1 MESHKSQSSFS
12 VCTTLEEMHSYFF
25 SDGLCRH
32 SAHNDH
38 KLIPVAYLVFFAT
51 YSKLEILVDD
61 LSVIFT

>member
-1 MESHKSQSSFS
+1 
-12 VCTTLEEMHSYFF
+12 MHSYFF

-38 KLIPVAYLVFFAT
+38 KLIPVAYPVFFAT
-51 YSKLEILVDD
+51 YSKLEILLDY

>member
-1 MESHKSQSSFS
+1 
-12 VCTTLEEMHSYFF
+12 MHSYF
-25 SDGLCRH
+25 GLCHH

-61 LSVIFT
+61 LSVIFTWMIIRMYYISNNLGV